1 MDHGLGTRPFTGIAP
16 LHPTPCA
23 AVTCLV
29 MVDKQAKGLL
39 PA

>member
-16 LHPTPCA
+16 LHPTPCP

-29 MVDKQAKGLL
+29 IVDKQARGLL
-39 PA
+39 PV